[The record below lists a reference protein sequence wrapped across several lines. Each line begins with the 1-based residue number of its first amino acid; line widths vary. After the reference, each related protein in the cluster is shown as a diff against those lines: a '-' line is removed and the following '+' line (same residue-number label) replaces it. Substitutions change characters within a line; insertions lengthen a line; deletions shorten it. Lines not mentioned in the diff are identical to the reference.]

1 MKIAVFGASGRTG
14 ILTVYQALDKGYEV
28 NAFSR
33 VAQNVTIHHPKIRVT
48 EGDILDFGKVKEAVE
63 DTDAVIVALG
73 QKGDQPENLLSQGTA
88 NIIRAM
94 RETGVKRIIV
104 MSSAG
109 ILGNDSHPLWTK
121 VLIPLLMRK
130 IFKDKK
136 RQMELVRE
144 SGLEWIIVR
153 PPKLTQ
159 SPKTGKYQVTEGR
172 PATRSIPRADV
183 ADFMLKLVKEKTWD
197 GKMPAIASY

>member
-63 DTDAVIVALG
+63 GTDAVIVALG
-73 QKGDQPENLLSQGTA
+73 QKGDQPENLLSTGTA

-94 RETGVKRIIV
+94 RETGVKRLIV

-109 ILGNDSHPLWTK
+109 VLGNDSHPVWTK
-121 VLIPLLMRK
+121 ILIPLLLRNV
-130 IFKDKK
+130 FKDKK

-183 ADFMLKLVKEKTWD
+183 ADFMLKLAKDKSYD